1 MAQYLCGLKLLRCPI
16 NMYHQQMQLELL
28 GLMNEPYDVG
38 KKKKKSRQSVL
49 SEVKDVT
56 TSQHLQL
63 NLFDAPLSTPESQA
77 QSNEKIYS
85 VNVIISNLN
94 TLTQKLSQK
103 LEEVLTTKERSF
115 SPYWSELCK
124 EISSVLL
131 SRIKTDSQDLVS
143 ISSLGSVPL
152 TLAKSWFSTK
162 LNYLPNVKW
171 LKTSLQS
178 STASQ
183 QDCTDSESTSLKSLK
198 IRIYPEQ
205 KLHQIWKKWLAAT
218 KYCYN
223 EALSYLRKHG
233 KVSKYDLRKLILRN
247 APKWVQEV
255 PYNPKGEAVI
265 DAYDGF
271 ISSRKKGTK
280 QREAGKFR
288 SWRDAKRAI
297 KFQPE
302 NYSNGTWYSD
312 EVKGLSFE
320 TSEALP
326 AKDIE
331 YQAKQKDKSF
341 KLRVRKQTW
350 GQSTQLVYDKK
361 RWFAVFP
368 VEFTPQLSDKQTMIA
383 LDPGVRSF
391 LTGFDGEKFIDI
403 GSNDITKI
411 YRLCRFIDG
420 LISQK
425 SKLKGRLNK
434 RRRQKTQ
441 AKIDSLFIRVRNL
454 IDECHKKV
462 AKWLTSEYRLIF
474 LPTFETSQ
482 MVAKTGNKK
491 RKINSKTVR
500 QILRWSHFRFK
511 QTLKFQALKRG
522 CTVMDVTEE
531 YTSKTCTKCGHV
543 HVKLGSSKK
552 FKCPSCGYKL
562 PRDWNGALGIFLKA
576 LRDIA
581 ELGASVSSTLCPEI
595 S

>member
-1 MAQYLCGLKLLRCPI
+1 MS
-16 NMYHQQMQLELL
+16 HQPTLLELL
-28 GLMNEPYDVG
+28 GLTNEPCDVG
-38 KKKKKSRQSVL
+38 KKKVKSKRSVL
-49 SEVKDVT
+49 REVKDVT
-56 TSQHLQL
+56 TSQDSHP
-63 NLFDAPLSTPESQA
+63 NLLDLLSSTPESQV
-77 QSNEKIYS
+77 QEREKIYN

-115 SPYWSELCK
+115 SPYWNELCK

-162 LNYLPNVKW
+162 LNYLPNVRW
-171 LKTSLQS
+171 LKTSLPS
-178 STASQ
+178 STVFQ
-183 QDCTDSESTSLKSLK
+183 QDCMDSENINLKSLK
-198 IRIYPEQ
+198 IRIYPEP

-223 EALSYLRKHG
+223 EAIAYLRKNG
-233 KVSKYDLRKLILRN
+233 KVSKYDLRKLILFY
-247 APKWVQEV
+247 APGWVKEV
-255 PYNPKGEAVI
+255 PYNPKGEAVL
-265 DAYDGF
+265 DAHEAF
-271 ISSRKKGTK
+271 VNSLKSGTK
-280 QREAGKFR
+280 QSEAGRFR

-302 NYSNGTWYSD
+302 NYAYGTWYPL
-312 EVKGLSFE
+312 EVKSLKFE
-320 TSEALP
+320 ASEPLP

-331 YQAKQKDKSF
+331 YERKQKGKGF
-341 KLRVRKQTW
+341 KLCIRQQSW
-350 GQSTQLVYDKK
+350 EQSTQLVYDKK

-368 VEFTPQLSDKQTMIA
+368 VEFVPQISDKQTMIA

-391 LTGFDGEKFIDI
+391 LTGFDGDKFIDI
-403 GSNDITKI
+403 GNNDISKV
-411 YRLCRFIDG
+411 YRLCRFIDI

-425 SKLKGRLNK
+425 SKLKGNKNK
-434 RRRQKTQ
+434 RERQRTQ

-462 AKWLTSEYRLIF
+462 AKYLTTEYRLIF

-500 QILRWSHFRFK
+500 QMLSWSHYRFK

-522 CTVMDVTEE
+522 CTVFDVTEE
-531 YTSKTCTKCGHV
+531 YTSKTCTSCGHV
-543 HVKLGSSKK
+543 HTKLGSSKK
-552 FKCPSCGYKL
+552 FKCPNCGHKL

-581 ELGASVSSTLCPEI
+581 GLGASVSSTLCLENT
-595 S
+595 